1 MGSALLETMTAQVTE
16 ECEANIAA
24 AQEEAAAIKSEAET
38 SAASQRE
45 TVEAVTDTEMTRLD
59 ERYRQMAQ
67 AEASRA
73 DLVVKNDT
81 VRAVMDKV
89 NAEIRAIVSSD
100 RFPAVLDALIGS
112 LKDEIREG
120 LVVLSPESHVDHI
133 RGWLSSNGL
142 EGVSVEGSSEL
153 WDGVAVQDAE
163 RTYRISNTLT
173 GRFGRVEQEAR
184 RVCML
189 SLFGSV
195 SPEGGE

>member
-38 SAASQRE
+38 RAASQRE
-45 TVEAVTDTEMTRLD
+45 TVEAVTEAEMTRLD
-59 ERYRQMAQ
+59 DRYRQMAQ

-89 NAEIRAIVSSD
+89 NAEIRATVSSG
-100 RFPAVLDALIGS
+100 RFPAVLEALLGS
-112 LKDEIREG
+112 LRDEIREG
-120 LVVLSPESHVDHI
+120 LVVLGPEAHLDHI
-133 RGWLSSNGL
+133 RGWLSNNGFT
-142 EGVSVEGSSEL
+142 GVSVEASADL
-153 WDGVAVQDAE
+153 WDGVAVQDAA

-189 SLFGSV
+189 SLFGTASA
-195 SPEGGE
+195 EGGQ

>member
-1 MGSALLETMTAQVTE
+1 MGSALLETMTAEVTE

-24 AQEEAAAIKSEAET
+24 AQDEAATIKSEAET
-38 SAASQRE
+38 RAASQRE
-45 TVEAVTDTEMTRLD
+45 TVEAVTETEMTRLD

-89 NAEIRAIVSSD
+89 HAEIRSIVSGD
-100 RFPAVLDALIGS
+100 RFPAVLEALLGS
-112 LKDEIREG
+112 LKDEIRSG
-120 LVVLSPESHVDHI
+120 LVVLGPEAHLEHI
-133 RGWLSSNGL
+133 RGWLSKNGL
-142 EGVSVEGSSEL
+142 EGVSVEASAEL

-184 RVCML
+184 RVCMQT
-189 SLFGSV
+189 LFGNV
-195 SPEGGE
+195 SSEGGE